1 MTNEEKAEIEARM
14 RLESKNGEIPR
25 SEMEN
30 KKSVDLQSLLT
41 IRSHKFPQSRHKGE
55 KGSPA

>member
-1 MTNEEKAEIEARM
+1 MTNEEKAEVEARM

-41 IRSHKFPQSRHKGE
+41 IGSHKFPQSRHKGE
-55 KGSPA
+55 K